1 MKNDIK
7 NLTLDEK
14 LKLLTGKTCW
24 QTHDFDGKLDSIFV
38 SDGPCGLRKM
48 EDLKGNGELETVKS
62 TSYPCVHV
70 LANSWNKELVKKTAS
85 CMADDCIEHEVDVL
99 LAPGVNVKRHPLNG
113 RNFEYFSEDPYL
125 AGTLAKE
132 YIDGLQE
139 KGVGTSL
146 KHYTANNLEQD
157 RTLVS
162 SEVDERTLR
171 EIYLKPFE
179 IALKAK
185 PTTVMCSYN
194 KINGVYASEHIKLMK
209 TLREELGFDGV
220 VVSDWHAVHD
230 RVKSLKATIDLEMPN
245 REQSFLE
252 LKSAYEK
259 GEITIEQIDYSV
271 QNIINLLNRLNDMK
285 PQRVV
290 TTTTAQR
297 HEVARDGAGE
307 GAVLL
312 KNEGVL
318 PLNGKE
324 KIAVFGMRPDR
335 IPITGDGSA
344 RVQSDYLM
352 QTLGTELKKAMPE
365 ADICDMEAWTLWQGQ
380 SEHFHL
386 GKKLQ
391 QAYEADVAVVIAGND
406 FKTEGEAFDRQTM
419 KLQPRVEE
427 MINEVASVNENTIVV
442 LCSGSAVDTS
452 AWDKN
457 VSAILYMGFA
467 GEASMEAASDIIS
480 GKICPS
486 GKLSETF
493 AYNLEEYPSAN
504 RVGNSLVNWYQEG
517 IFVGYRYFD
526 SFASQVAFPF
536 GYGLSYADFEYS
548 NLQLKPCGDFEI
560 EVSYTITNKT
570 NFDAKEISQ
579 VYVKDVFASVIRP
592 EKELKAYS
600 KDLILAGQSKEVKVR
615 LDKSAFSFYSVATDG
630 WVLEE
635 GNFEILVGASS
646 KDIRLMEKI
655 KF

>member
-7 NLTLDEK
+7 SLTLDEK
-14 LKLLTGKTCW
+14 LKLLTGKDCW
-24 QTHDFDGKLDSIFV
+24 RTHDFGGKLDSIFV

-48 EDLKGNGELETVKS
+48 EDVKGNGEYETVKS

-70 LANSWNKELVKKTAS
+70 LANSWNKDLVKKIAA
-85 CMADDCIEHEVDVL
+85 CMADDCIEHNVDVL

-209 TLREELGFDGV
+209 TLREELGFNGLI
-220 VVSDWHAVHD
+220 VSDWHAVHD
-230 RVKSLKATIDLEMPN
+230 RVKSLKATVDLEMPN
-245 REQSFLE
+245 REESFYE
-252 LKSAYEK
+252 LKSAYER
-259 GEITIEQIDYSV
+259 GEITIEEIDYCV
-271 QNIINLLNRLNDMK
+271 GNILNLINKINQMK
-285 PQRVV
+285 PLRKI
-290 TTTTAQR
+290 TATAEQR
-297 HEVARDGAGE
+297 HEIAREGVGE

-312 KNEGVL
+312 KNQGAL
-318 PLNGKE
+318 PLRPKA
-324 KIAVFGMRPDR
+324 KIAVFGMRGDR
-335 IPITGDGSA
+335 IPTTGDGSA
-344 RVQSDYLM
+344 RVQSDYPIK
-352 QTLGTELKKAMPE
+352 TLGEELKTAMPE

-386 GKKLQ
+386 GAKLQ
-391 QAYEADVAVVIAGND
+391 KAYDADVAIVIAGND
-406 FKTEGEAFDRQTM
+406 YKTEGEGFDRQSI
-419 KLQPRVEE
+419 KLQPRVEQL
-427 MINEVASVNENTIVV
+427 INEVAAVNENTVVV

-452 AWDKN
+452 AWDEN
-457 VSAILYMGFA
+457 VNAILYMGFA
-467 GEASMEAASDIIS
+467 GEASMQGASDILS
-480 GKICPS
+480 GRVCPS

-493 AYNLEEYPSAN
+493 AYNLEEYTTSKRIGSA
-504 RVGNSLVNWYQEG
+504 LVNWYQEG

-526 SFASQVAFPF
+526 TFMSQVAYPF
-536 GYGLSYADFEYS
+536 GHGLSYADFEYS
-548 NLQLKPCGDFEI
+548 DLKVEKVGDFEV
-560 EVSYTITNKT
+560 ELSYKIKNLSEIP
-570 NFDAKEISQ
+570 AKEISQ
-579 VYVKDVFASVIRP
+579 VYVKDVFSSVVRP

-600 KDLILAGQSKEVKVR
+600 KDLIEPGQAKEIKIK
-615 LDKSAFSFYSVATDG
+615 LDKSAFSYYSVAVDG
-630 WVLEE
+630 WVAEK
-635 GNFEILVGASS
+635 GSFEIEVASSS
-646 KDIRLMEKI
+646 KDTRLRRRI
-655 KF
+655 DL